1 MKKNLFITQNCTI
14 HREHKSLKIV
24 LESEVKSIPLSI
36 VDNLFLIGNRVQLT
50 HGARGLLLENNK
62 NIFFYTSS
70 YKMQGVL
77 SNTKLQSNYRNR
89 LLQYEASK
97 ERSLAVAK
105 QIVVQKI
112 TSIEKYFSLKLQKYT
127 SDLYEAKTLSELLGY
142 EGIASHKMFR
152 RFKKHLTDNEITWF
166 EKREYRPSKD
176 RVNGLLSFTYTLYS
190 NLLYGLVLAEGFDPY
205 IGFLHKKR
213 GTHYA
218 FVSDLIEYDRA
229 SLTVFVA
236 HLFSQKFLTD
246 EHFDGIYLNQE
257 GRQRFLKKF
266 NHFCEIAFDE
276 SCDNLYHLGEQ
287 LL

>member
-36 VDNLFLIGNRVQLT
+36 VDNLFLIGNSVKLT
-50 HGARGLLLENNK
+50 NGARGLLLENNK

-89 LLQYEASK
+89 LLQYDASK
-97 ERSLAVAK
+97 NCSLEVAK
-105 QIVVQKI
+105 HIVVHKI
-112 TSIEKYFSLKLQKYT
+112 TSVEKYFNLKLQKYT
-127 SDLYEAKTLSELLGY
+127 SPIYGVTTLSEVLGY
-142 EGIASHKMFR
+142 EGIASNKMFQK
-152 RFKKHLTDNEITWF
+152 FKKHLHKHEITFF
-166 EKREYRPSKD
+166 EKREYRPTKD
-176 RVNGLLSFTYTLYS
+176 RVNGILSFTYTLYS

-205 IGFLHKKR
+205 LGFLHKKR

-229 SLTVFVA
+229 KLTVFVA
-236 HLFSQKFLTD
+236 HLFTQNVLRD
-246 EHFDGIYLNQE
+246 EHFESIYLNKE
-257 GRQRFLKKF
+257 GRQVFLKHF
-266 NHFCEIAFDE
+266 NHFCDIEFENSKANLHHIA
-276 SCDNLYHLGEQ
+276 EQ
-287 LL
+287 FV